1 MIFLVHQCDVKGC
14 EENLVIDGNF
24 DNNMEWIMAKE
35 SGYYIKYDS
44 LPGQIRMGC
53 ISTPKRG
60 SRFCEEHL

>member
-14 EENLVIDGNF
+14 EENIVIDGNF

-35 SGYYIKYDS
+35 SG
-44 LPGQIRMGC
+44 QIRMDC
-53 ISTPKRG
+53 IITPKRG